1 MALAGN
7 IGGIRKRETFSNLSE
22 KRPKEIKALRILIAD
37 DHPVVRRGVKSL
49 LETRSNW
56 EICGEA
62 RTGAEALEQV
72 KILKPDILIID
83 ISMPAMGGFNAIR
96 EIHEYDPTI
105 GILTLTM
112 HNTEPMFRGA
122 MEAGAHAYV
131 LKSDLDS
138 RLIQAVEALCENR
151 AFFSPGI
158 SRTVMKSFVEGNAGH
173 QPGTQDPSVLTP
185 RQLEVLK
192 LVVQGKTNKEVASAL
207 GISTRTAEA
216 HRYQIM
222 NRLQARTLSDLVL
235 FAVRNH
241 LINF

>member
-1 MALAGN
+1 MGSGETLTRIRRPETALN
-7 IGGIRKRETFSNLSE
+7 SPDRESKTA
-22 KRPKEIKALRILIAD
+22 KHIRILIAD
-37 DHPVVRRGVKSL
+37 DHPVVRRGVRAL
-49 LETRSNW
+49 LETRTAW

-72 KILKPDILIID
+72 KNLKPDILIID
-83 ISMPAMGGFNAIR
+83 ISMPATGGFTAIR
-96 EIHEYDPTI
+96 NIHEFDPNI

-112 HNTEPMFRGA
+112 HNSEPMFRGA

-158 SRTVMKSFVEGNAGH
+158 SRTVMKSFVEGNTTPH
-173 QPGTQDPSVLTP
+173 VGTQDPSILTP
-185 RQLEVLK
+185 RQLQVLK
-192 LVVQGKTNKEVASAL
+192 LVAGGKSNKEVASEL

-222 NRLQARTLSDLVL
+222 NRLQVNTLSDLVL
-235 FAVRNH
+235 FAVRNN